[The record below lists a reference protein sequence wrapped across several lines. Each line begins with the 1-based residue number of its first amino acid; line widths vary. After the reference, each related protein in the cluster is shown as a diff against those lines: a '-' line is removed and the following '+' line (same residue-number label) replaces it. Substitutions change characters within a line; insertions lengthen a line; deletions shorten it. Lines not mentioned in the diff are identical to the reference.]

1 MKKKQLILCMGLSA
15 MSLFTSCN
23 SGERDFGLGQ
33 PEGPKEKGTLI
44 LNLNAETSFEQQTR
58 AVNEDAFRNTDN
70 YNVKITDSKGNIK
83 FNDTFATLKTR
94 LPMDF
99 DLGSYTISASYGKE
113 FAASRDN
120 FLSTGSETFTIG
132 KTPVETT
139 VKCTPTAG
147 KLSVEFDASMDLYCD
162 TYSVDFTGTSKLG
175 TTAAHWGK
183 GESAPYYLTLNED
196 EGGETVNYTIYLTA
210 KADYAGLNGKEKVTD
225 ATATGNFKLERNK
238 WKKLIVKA
246 NYTPSTEGGLKI
258 VIEFDE
264 RTNDKPINIE
274 VPVTWI

>member
-94 LPMDF
+94 LPMEF

-113 FAASRDN
+113 FPASHDN

-147 KLSVEFDASMDLYCD
+147 KLSVEFDASMAIYCD
-162 TYSVDFTGTSKLG
+162 TYSVDFTGTSRLG
-175 TTAAHWGK
+175 TNIALWAK
-183 GESAPYYLTLNED
+183 DESAPFYLTLD

-210 KADYAGLNGKEKVTD
+210 KADYAGLNGEEKVTD
-225 ATATGNFKLERNK
+225 ATASGSFKLERNK
-238 WKKLIVKA
+238 WKKLVVKA
-246 NYTPSTEGGLKI
+246 HYTPSTEGGLKI

-264 RTNDKPINIE
+264 TTNDKPINIE